1 MILKSIL
8 GTFFKKLSGI
18 KQYIDGILR
27 SILSFLFWEIIMA
40 HFTIS
45 FENQGFFKKKLQWF
59 PCGCLKSRVIYS
71 KINQTGN
78 EIY

>member
-45 FENQGFFKKKLQWF
+45 FENQGFFKKKIAMVPLWLLEISSYL
-59 PCGCLKSRVIYS
+59 LKD
-71 KINQTGN
+71 
-78 EIY
+78 